1 MSDNHDKLAIQL
13 AEAWRN
19 GTTIA
24 LPTTGPASRAEAYAI
39 QDKMAAAI
47 GDPVVGWKVGAAV
60 KAVQFFEG
68 HDGPLP
74 GRVFEDR
81 AFETDGEVSAEFF
94 NGAKVESEFAIELT
108 EALSGDGAPITASDL
123 TGKVVFRPA
132 IELAATRY
140 APGTG
145 SRGTTTFD
153 GIADNGTAGAAV
165 IGAAV
170 ENWQDLDFEN
180 MTIEARIEDS
190 PPIQAY
196 SGIYRRHPVD
206 IMAETIN
213 DLNQRG
219 ITFEAGMFLLTGSL
233 TLPIPFRKGQ
243 TLTVSHGDHPP
254 LSLKMT

>member
-1 MSDNHDKLAIQL
+1 MSDNHENLAIQL
-13 AEAWRN
+13 ADAWRN

-24 LPTTGPASRAEAYAI
+24 LPATGPASRTEAYAV
-39 QDKMAAAI
+39 QDTMADAI
-47 GDPVVGWKVGAAV
+47 GNPVVGWKVGAAV

-81 AFETDGEVSAEFF
+81 VFETNGEVSAGLFH
-94 NGAKVESEFAIELT
+94 GAKVESEFAIELT
-108 EALSGDGAPITASDL
+108 EALPESSGSTTASDL

-145 SRGTTTFD
+145 GRGVTTFD

-170 ENWQDLDFEN
+170 KNWQDLDFEN
-180 MTIEARIEDS
+180 MVIEACIEDS

-196 SGIYRRHPVD
+196 SGVYRRHPVD

-213 DLNQRG
+213 DLYHRG

-233 TLPIPFRKGQ
+233 TLPSPFRKGQ
-243 TLTVSHGDHPP
+243 TLTVRHGDHPP